1 MVYRYSWVAGFAGVG
16 FAVWELN
23 RLLLPTVSGTAWQL
37 VVLAGFLVGLII
49 TWTAVSYRLSPLWIA
64 AINVAVFVPA
74 VARFASPGTA
84 FLVFPTGASFAALWT
99 QMVRASDLIRHGIDP
114 VRPIPGIVIVLTAL
128 LWLLGALLA
137 WGLSKDHPFVALAP
151 PIAVGLLLAT
161 LNHSD
166 ENVIVIT
173 AFVVLIAF
181 TTLSVGV
188 DERER
193 GAGRMSGSRRPRNAV
208 VPSPTAAVL
217 LIAVVAAAV
226 FATGWLGPGVP
237 SQGLV
242 PWRTPGGLGGDF
254 FGSVTYNP
262 YVQIH
267 DRLVSQEGIPLFR
280 ATVTGDVPADQIS
293 FRLLTL
299 DTYRN
304 GQWAAGRPQV
314 VPLDEGPPE
323 PEGQEFAGDT
333 ADVTSSVEILA
344 LSQEWMPAPY
354 AARAATGEDEAA
366 FRIRPADTS
375 LFFRGDS
382 TYRGMRYDVTS
393 RVPILTPRVVAA
405 GPDGE
410 LSPLFSAA
418 AADGKVLP
426 LIDPPAPRELPD
438 PDRYT
443 ALPPGLDPQIRAQA
457 RALVKNLETPFEQG
471 LAIEHWFRETGGF
484 VYDLD
489 AETGHSG
496 EVLAAWLFDD
506 SEDNPGYRR
515 GYCEQFAT
523 SMGVMTRSLGIPTR
537 VVLGFTPGVRIGSDE
552 VEIQDKN
559 AHSWVE
565 LWIPTAG
572 WVSFDPTPRSDGAN
586 PATSYGSVSESLGY
600 DIAPYLEQIPEP
612 ERPEATPNAEVPGGI
627 FAEDMQRPE
636 NVFVGSGGETETTT
650 SRPVLAIFVAA
661 ALALLMAVVLLVP
674 LIKWVRR
681 RIRMRRLSD
690 GDVSAAWE
698 EIVVRLTDM
707 GNEPDPAATPLEV
720 AGDVDEA
727 MVPLATV
734 YSRSIYGPT
743 RTLSPA
749 DVETARRSMEAT
761 GERLAGDGSTVKR
774 FLAHFKVRSLLG
786 RFRR

>member
-1 MVYRYSWVAGFAGVG
+1 VVYRYSWVAGFAGVG
-16 FAVWELN
+16 FVVWELN
-23 RLLLPTVSGTAWQL
+23 RLLLPTASGIAWQL
-37 VVLAGFLVGLII
+37 VVLSGFLIGLII
-49 TWTAVSYRLSPLWIA
+49 TWTAVSYRVASPWIV
-64 AINVAVFVPA
+64 AINGAVFVPA
-74 VARFASPGTA
+74 VARFASPETA
-84 FLVFPTGASFAALWT
+84 FLVFPTGASFAVLGT
-99 QMVRASDLIRHGIDP
+99 QMGRTFDLIRHGIDP

-128 LWLLGALLA
+128 LWMLGALLA

-151 PIAVGLLLAT
+151 PVAVGLLLAT
-161 LNHSD
+161 LNHRTESAAA
-166 ENVIVIT
+166 VAV
-173 AFVVLIAF
+173 FVVLVAF
-181 TTLSVGV
+181 TVLSVSL

-193 GAGRMSGSRRPRNAV
+193 DAGRMSGSRRPRSGV

-217 LIAVVAAAV
+217 LVGIIAGAV
-226 FATGWLGPGVP
+226 LATGWLGPGVP
-237 SQGLV
+237 AQGIV
-242 PWRTPGGLGGDF
+242 PWRTPGGLGGGF

-280 ATVTGDVPADQIS
+280 ATIVGDLPADRIS

-314 VPLDEGPPE
+314 FPLDEGPAE
-323 PEGQEFAGDT
+323 TEGQEFAGET
-333 ADVTSSVEILA
+333 AEVVSSVEILA

-354 AARAATGEDEAA
+354 AVRGATGEDEAA
-366 FRIRPADTS
+366 FRIRTADTS

-393 RVPILTPRVVAA
+393 SVPILTPRVVAA

-418 AADGKVLP
+418 AADGKVMP

-457 RALVKNLETPFEQG
+457 RALTKNLTTPFEQG

-506 SEDNPGYRR
+506 SEENPGYRR

-537 VVLGFTPGVRIGSDE
+537 VVLGFTPGVRIGRDE
-552 VEIQDKN
+552 VEIQDEN

-586 PATSYGSVSESLGY
+586 PATSYRSVSDSLGY

-612 ERPEATPNAEVPGGI
+612 ERTQATSNAEVPGGI
-627 FAEDMQRPE
+627 FAEDLERPE
-636 NVFVGSGGETETTT
+636 NVFVGSGGETETAS
-650 SRPVLAIFVAA
+650 SRPVFAIIVAG
-661 ALALLMAVVLLVP
+661 ALALLVAVVFLVP

-698 EIVVRLTDM
+698 EIVVRLTDL
-707 GNEPDPAATPLEV
+707 GDEPDPAATPLEV
-720 AGDVDEA
+720 AVAVDEA
-727 MVPLATV
+727 MVPLAVV
-734 YSRSIYGPT
+734 YSRSIYGPS
-743 RTLSPA
+743 RPVSPTEVDA
-749 DVETARRSMEAT
+749 ARRSMEVT
-761 GERLAGDGSTVKR
+761 GERLMERESTIGRV
-774 FLAHFKVRSLLG
+774 LAHFKLRSLLA